1 MINLPETIP
10 EFAIKHL
17 IEKCLLPP
25 RPGGEGGWLMETNA
39 GSARLGSLRE
49 SGLEFRGAPRLAW
62 FLVSLEFPPLRR
74 VWRGH

>member
-25 RPGGEGGWLMETNA
+25 SSGRGGGLMETNA

-49 SGLEFRGAPRLAW
+49 SGLEFRGDPHGFLRL
-62 FLVSLEFPPLRR
+62 SSSPL
-74 VWRGH
+74 